1 MSRRPTIAWPPPLPN
16 SLQCSQHV
24 PFDRPCL
31 AIIANLK
38 LAVMCTAV
46 CMLPYLSMHA
56 CLLSAISS
64 APCDS
69 SAATVTRIGNRNLE
83 EQGSRARKWFFGG
96 GGAPSQPGIAAVAS
110 LMALSKCRTCASQAG
125 STAQPLNSTTPSCC
139 GAELADG
146 GTTTIT
152 ALTPWQTI
160 MGQGVEE
167 DGTPGDSSCRGAAAQ
182 DFLVAALIHRCACRT
197 ATPRTWA
204 EHIAP

>member
-96 GGAPSQPGIAAVAS
+96 GG
-110 LMALSKCRTCASQAG
+110 
-125 STAQPLNSTTPSCC
+125 STVPARDRGC
-139 GAELADG
+139 GLVD
-146 GTTTIT
+146 
-152 ALTPWQTI
+152 
-160 MGQGVEE
+160 GVEQVPHLRLTGRQYCSATE
-167 DGTPGDSSCRGAAAQ
+167 QHHSFLLWCRAG
-182 DFLVAALIHRCACRT
+182 
-197 ATPRTWA
+197 
-204 EHIAP
+204 